1 MLLASH
7 PIARGARGAQHSA
20 SRAARLLLAVSAL
33 AVGGCATPPPTA
45 VLPPALTQCLDRYGA
60 DDARLTAAGVRD
72 AQAWRVP
79 GHPWLRLDRL
89 LASFADELTTPAR
102 RRAWLLHAS
111 ALDAEGRALE
121 HARLATASPDNGAL
135 SACRAALLEATLAS
149 EAAWPALRTAAAG
162 LPDDYSTARRV
173 AGLYPVSARVVLRG
187 VRKLQR
193 DHAPRLLEGA
203 AVGSLTGE
211 TYAPPVLAW
220 PRVAAPRRWS
230 RDALGVPR
238 IAPDLE
244 AELIARHAP
253 SLVVETRGADDRPGR
268 IAQISAPYVADDE
281 PTVYTRL
288 AYTRFEGQVLP
299 QLVYT
304 WWFAARTAERR
315 FDPLAGPLDGLTW
328 RVTLDDDGAPLAYDV
343 MHNCGCYHMFFPT
356 ARLARRAAGS
366 SLEEPPWVP
375 FAIPAHWSGAPRL
388 GLAAGSHYLTAL
400 APAEPGRVERVYTL
414 RDYDELRALPGPAPR
429 VSLFDAR
436 GLVPG
441 SARGERWFLWPM
453 GVVAPGSMRQ
463 WGHHATA
470 FVGRRHFDDAR
481 LLERYFSRAAE
492 AASD

>member
-1 MLLASH
+1 MLMLCLVLA
-7 PIARGARGAQHSA
+7 
-20 SRAARLLLAVSAL
+20 
-33 AVGGCATPPPTA
+33 GCAGLEPTA
-45 VLPPALTQCLDRYGA
+45 PAELPRALEGCVTRFAA
-60 DDARLTAAGVRD
+60 DDTRLATKNVMD

-79 GHPWLRLDRL
+79 GHPWLRVDRL
-89 LASFADELTTPAR
+89 LVDLLEGADDASR
-102 RRAWLLHAS
+102 RRAWLRHAS
-111 ALDAEGRALE
+111 ALDTEGRALE
-121 HARLATASPDNGAL
+121 HARLATPSPDDGAL
-135 SACRAALLEATLAS
+135 TACRAALLEATLAS
-149 EAAWPALRTAAAG
+149 EPAWPALRAAAAG
-162 LPDDYSTARRV
+162 LPDDYSAARRV
-173 AGLYPVSARVVLRG
+173 AGLYPLSARVVLRG

-193 DHAPRLLEGA
+193 DHALRLLEDTKPGA
-203 AVGSLTGE
+203 LAGE
-211 TYAPPVLAW
+211 VYAPPLLAW
-220 PRVAAPRRWS
+220 PRVAAARRWS

-238 IAPDLE
+238 IDAETE

-253 SLVVETRGADDRPGR
+253 TLVVETRGADDRPGR
-268 IAQISAPYVADDE
+268 IAQTQAPYVAADE

-288 AYTRFEGQVLP
+288 AFTRFDGKVLP
-299 QLVYT
+299 QIVYT
-304 WWFAARTAERR
+304 WWFAARTAEGRI
-315 FDPLAGPLDGLTW
+315 DPLAGPLDGLTW

-356 ARLARRAAGS
+356 TRLARRAATS

-375 FAIPAHWSGAPRL
+375 FAIPAHWPHALRL

-400 APAEPGRVERVYTL
+400 APAEPDRVTRVYAL

-429 VSLFDAR
+429 ASLFDAR

-453 GVVAPGSMRQ
+453 GVIAPGSMRQ

-481 LLERYFSRAAE
+481 LLERYFSPAAA